1 MRFISP
7 IIALAFSSSPSFADD
22 GATKYKGIC
31 EASAGAYV
39 NADHFLVASD
49 ETNVLRLYKRGASE
63 PVGKVDLQRFI
74 GFDKSDLEGAAKLGE
89 RIYWISS
96 HSFNSSGEDKRKR
109 RVFFATRTTV
119 VDGVLKTEGVGKI
132 VTDLRDGLAAAAQVS
147 KEDLNVEGL
156 AATPDGKLLIGLR
169 APLRNGN
176 AILVPLENP
185 AEVSAGAQAIWGT
198 SVEVRLEGRGIRS
211 IDLVDG
217 PKPEYV
223 IMAGP
228 KEDSEEEFRLFR
240 WSGTGAATERLGGMP
255 LEGIRPEGMMQ
266 IPMTGKWH
274 LASDDGDSCSE
285 EDDSESAKRFR
296 SIEIDVK

>member
-1 MRFISP
+1 MRFISRL
-7 IIALAFSSSPSFADD
+7 IALAFSSSPAFAD
-22 GATKYKGIC
+22 GVAPNYQGLC

-63 PVGKVDLQRFI
+63 PVGKVDLQGFI

-96 HSFNSSGEDKRKR
+96 HSFNSKGEDKRKR
-109 RVFFATRTTV
+109 RVFFATTTRV
-119 VDGVLKTEGVGKI
+119 VDGVLKTEGVGK
-132 VTDLRDGLAAAAQVS
+132 VSDLRDGLAAAAQVP
-147 KEDLNVEGL
+147 KQELNVEGL

-185 AEVSAGAQAIWGT
+185 AEVSAGAQPIWGT
-198 SVEVRLEGRGIRS
+198 SIEVRLEGRGIRS

-217 PKPEYV
+217 PQPQYV

-228 KEDSEEEFRLFR
+228 KEDSEEAFKLFR
-240 WSGTGAATERLGGMP
+240 WSGRGAATERLGNMP
-255 LEGIRPEGMMQ
+255 LEGIKPEGMMQ

-274 LASDDGDSCSE
+274 LASDDGDACNDKDE
-285 EDDSESAKRFR
+285 SESAKKFR
-296 SIEIDVK
+296 SIEIDVN